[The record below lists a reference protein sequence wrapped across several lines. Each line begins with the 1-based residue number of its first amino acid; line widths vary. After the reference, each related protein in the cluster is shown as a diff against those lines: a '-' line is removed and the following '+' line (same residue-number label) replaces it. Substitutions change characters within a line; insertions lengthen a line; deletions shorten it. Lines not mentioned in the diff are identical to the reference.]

1 MLLFL
6 SCILFLI
13 LILYALIQQFRAKSK
28 LLYQKQGQVEYLQSE
43 LRYYTQAIDR
53 QKYLNNKQAIY
64 WNRIIA
70 KRKRY
75 PKLPN

>member
-6 SCILFLI
+6 SCILFLT
-13 LILYALIQQFRAKSK
+13 LILYALIQQFRTKNK
-28 LLYQKQGQVEYLQSE
+28 LLYQKQGQVEHLQSE
-43 LRYYTQAIDR
+43 LHYYAQAIDR